1 MGIQFRSGSR
11 PHLIPA
17 IAGALILTAA
27 WLLLLSIA
35 ADHIPM
41 ISIKHPTMSSRLTA
55 LIAPPLLIASLGFL
69 GLWGL
74 ASNRAEATERQQHE
88 AGQVEAQRE
97 IERQGRHTRFALEVR
112 GVGLALHRLRQ
123 GRLWE
128 AIDKRNDAFQSV
140 LSQDPKDYEWSDRG
154 RSQDYDKR
162 EADAFESTLN
172 GWVERWPIPVLVAGP
187 VSLDAPAERIS
198 SVRQNGGMAIHLF
211 TVLDQRAGEGSD
223 QLLTQL
229 FDFFDRHPQLPAA
242 VLLSGDS
249 QELRATQIRNGHF
262 VPSIPD
268 SIVALLVT
276 RSDRVDRDIRPYV
289 VDVPYDINMLD
300 TQYDVIQLWN
310 DYWDATT
317 LYRKQPDSYP
327 FMSWQFWHEHQQK
340 LIARIDPNGNQGPL
354 LAFWK
359 RKTGFKPSAWVP
371 VRWTEWQL
379 REYDN
384 APLLGHLHRPVEVPL
399 DAPAGPQGDRTRA
412 AAMAEGWKRALATLP
427 EGSAPRRL
435 FYDTAGEGRRLIP
448 LALAMGAE
456 ATPNPLAIDDPAN
469 SYDLTRRVAD
479 TGVSSPFVQL
489 ALALMRSYHQGG
501 PSATV
506 NLREDARAS
515 IIMVSPP
522 SEAQKAANPRQPDP
536 FFNPN
541 APRF

>member
-1 MGIQFRSGSR
+1 
-11 PHLIPA
+11 
-17 IAGALILTAA
+17 
-27 WLLLLSIA
+27 
-35 ADHIPM
+35 M
-41 ISIKHPTMSSRLTA
+41 ISIEFPTMASRLTT
-55 LIAPPLLIASLGFL
+55 LFAPPLLAATTGFFV
-69 GLWGL
+69 LWGM
-74 ASNRAEATERQQHE
+74 ASNRTEAAEQRQHQTEQVQAQHE
-88 AGQVEAQRE
+88 IEHQDRHRRFTLE
-97 IERQGRHTRFALEVR
+97 IR
-112 GVGLALHRLRQ
+112 GVGLTLHRFRQ

-128 AIDKRNDAFQSV
+128 AIDKRNDAFQSP
-140 LSQDPKDYEWSDRG
+140 LSQNPQDYEWSDRG

-172 GWVERWPIPVLVAGP
+172 GWVERWPIPILVAGP
-187 VSLDAPAERIS
+187 VSLDAPALRINRG
-198 SVRQNGGMAIHLF
+198 RQNGGMAIHLF
-211 TVLDQRAGEGSD
+211 TVLDQREGDGSD
-223 QLLTQL
+223 QLIAQL

-249 QELRATQIRNGHF
+249 QELRATRIRNGHF
-262 VPSIPD
+262 VPTIPD

-289 VDVPYDINMLD
+289 VDVPYDINKLD
-300 TQYDVIQLWN
+300 TQYDVIQLWH
-310 DYWDATT
+310 DYWNADTAYHKLPDNHTT
-317 LYRKQPDSYP
+317 MP
-327 FMSWQFWHEHQQK
+327 WQFWHEHQQK
-340 LIARIDPNGNQGPL
+340 LIARIDPDGSQGQL

-359 RKTGFKPSAWVP
+359 RKAGFKPSPWVP

-379 REYDN
+379 RQYDN
-384 APLLGHLHRPVEVPL
+384 APLLGYLHRPVEVPL
-399 DAPAGPQGDRTRA
+399 DAPTGPQGDRHRA
-412 AAMAEGWKRALATLP
+412 AAMAEAWKQALATLP
-427 EGSAPRRL
+427 EGAAPQRL

-448 LALAMGAE
+448 LALAMSAE

-501 PSATV
+501 ASATI

-515 IIMVSPP
+515 IVMVSPP
-522 SEAQKAANPRQPDP
+522 SNAQKTANPRQPDP

>member
-1 MGIQFRSGSR
+1 M
-11 PHLIPA
+11 H
-17 IAGALILTAA
+17 
-27 WLLLLSIA
+27 
-35 ADHIPM
+35 
-41 ISIKHPTMSSRLTA
+41 SRLMT
-55 LIAPPLLIASLGFL
+55 LFTPPLVSTAVVFFL
-69 GLWGL
+69 LWGL
-74 ASNRAEATERQQHE
+74 ASTRATAGEQQQQLTRQAE
-88 AGQVEAQRE
+88 VQRE
-97 IERQGRHTRFALEVR
+97 TEQRNDSRRFQLEVR
-112 GVGLALHRLRQ
+112 GVGLTINRFRQ

-128 AIDKRNDAFQSV
+128 AIDKKNDAFQSA
-140 LSQDPKDYEWSDRG
+140 LSQDPRDYEWSAMGRG
-154 RSQDYDKR
+154 QDYDKR

-187 VSLDAPAERIS
+187 VSLDAPALRIGRA
-198 SVRQNGGMAIHLF
+198 RQNGGMAIHLF

-223 QLLTQL
+223 QLIAQL
-229 FDFFDRHPQLPAA
+229 FDFFDRNPDLPAA
-242 VLLSGDS
+242 VVLAFDS
-249 QELRATQIRNGHF
+249 QYRRPGKRKDGHF
-262 VPSIPD
+262 VPTIPD

-289 VDVPYDINMLD
+289 VDVPYEINKFDTRYDI
-300 TQYDVIQLWN
+300 IQLWI
-310 DYWDATT
+310 DYWDADTA
-317 LYRKQPDSYP
+317 YRRLPERHG
-327 FMSWQFWHEHQQK
+327 FMSWQFWHEHQQE

-384 APLLGHLHRPVEVPL
+384 APLLGYLHRPVEVPL
-399 DAPAGPQGDRTRA
+399 DAPAGPQGDRARA